1 MSILF
6 VVDDNDLDH
15 RILKLNLIRFPIFKH
30 VLYFY
35 EGLKLIKYLK
45 ENKNDSANLPDIILL
60 DLNMPVCDG
69 WNVLDA
75 IETAYPGLAKKPVVY
90 MISASIMPSDIN
102 QALSYFFVKDFISK
116 PVTKDILKAI
126 SQGEKHSYR

>member
-15 RILKLNLIRFPIFKH
+15 RILKLNLIRFPVFKH

-75 IETAYPGLAKKPVVY
+75 IALAYPGLSKKPVVY
-90 MISASIMPSDIN
+90 MVSASIMPSDIN

-116 PVTKDILKAI
+116 PITKDILKAI